1 MDATIFVAFNKN
13 IELDICIN
21 HACIGKIT
29 AQHFAILKANGDKK
43 YTMEACLGD
52 ATPEN
57 GYKSTVVFSSEPFD
71 HFTYH
76 EEAQTINLEM
86 YQEVVMLEVVLFLG
100 LGLLVSLFALIK

>member
-21 HACIGKIT
+21 HTCIGKVIGTNYFIT
-29 AQHFAILKANGDKK
+29 KDEGK
-43 YTMEACLGD
+43 YKL
-52 ATPEN
+52 
-57 GYKSTVVFSSEPFD
+57 VVETFTRDNNLNDVFVSEPFD

-86 YQEVVMLEVVLFLG
+86 Y
-100 LGLLVSLFALIK
+100 